1 MESVR
6 QRTCIIQGAC
16 TDHFITILLIHYV
29 HTFPMLFSSPSTSS
43 TSNSLTHYISMIYSR
58 DSNLE
63 SVRQRTCV
71 VQGACTDHFF
81 TILLVHYVHTFPML
95 FSSPSASIMSN
106 SVTHFISTIYNR
118 DSNLESVR
126 QHTCV
131 IQVRVLIISSP
142 YCLYIMYTLFH
153 CNFPHQVH
161 SHSTA
166 VDRSFITVLP
176 RIISLGFR

>member
-106 SVTHFISTIYNR
+106 SLTHFISVIYSR

-126 QHTCV
+126 QRTCV
-131 IQVRVLIISSP
+131 IIGACTDHFFTILLIHDVQTFQMLFSSP
-142 YCLYIMYTLFH
+142 STSIMSNSLTH
-153 CNFPHQVH
+153 
-161 SHSTA
+161 
-166 VDRSFITVLP
+166 FISM
-176 RIISLGFR
+176 I